1 MGQRLGQSPQD
12 DVALALAGEGVKLLD
27 ELAGGD
33 VALLTLVTASEQRIE
48 LLSLQVIDLLLLDGV
63 LDLLFLD
70 DTFFQV
76 IKRANDVYDVVMAL
90 AQDLSCR
97 FLAHLEHLRGKSGR

>member
-48 LLSLQVIDLLLLDGV
+48 LLSLQVIDFYSSMACLTSS
-63 LDLLFLD
+63 FLM
-70 DTFFQV
+70 
-76 IKRANDVYDVVMAL
+76 IPSSR
-90 AQDLSCR
+90 
-97 FLAHLEHLRGKSGR
+97 

>member
-12 DVALALAGEGVKLLD
+12 DVTLALTSKGVKLLD

-33 VALLTLVTASEQRIE
+33 VPLLALVTASEQRIE
-48 LLSLQVIDLLLLDGV
+48 LLSLQVIDLLFLEGV

-70 DTFFQV
+70 DALLQM
-76 IKRANDVYDVVMAL
+76 IKLANDLYDVAMAL
-90 AQDLSCR
+90 TQDLSCS
-97 FLAHLEHLRGKSGR
+97 FLAHLEHVRGKSGR

>member
-1 MGQRLGQSPQD
+1 MGQHLGQSPQD
-12 DVALALAGEGVKLLD
+12 DVALALASEGVKLLD

-33 VALLTLVTASEQRIE
+33 VALLTLVAASEQRIE

-70 DTFFQV
+70 DTF
-76 IKRANDVYDVVMAL
+76 L
-90 AQDLSCR
+90 
-97 FLAHLEHLRGKSGR
+97 